1 MSHKRK
7 AEFYLLLIT
16 AIWGLTFPLVGSAV
30 KSITPM
36 YFVAARF
43 ALAAFIMLPFIWR
56 DLKNTTSTVLKYGLL
71 IGTVNFGCY
80 LFQGIGL
87 QTLGSAE
94 SAFITSITV
103 VIVPLI
109 LLLFHYHKPHFIEG
123 ISAIICLTGLYIL
136 TGANI
141 TAINRGEIFTLLCAV
156 CCAFSIIFTEKAT
169 RKIINIK
176 LLVFFQI
183 VFTAVF
189 AIPVNIATRGVFIF
203 NKQTIFALLYCAIFA
218 TLIVFYLQAKYQK
231 QTSASK
237 AALIFCAEPIFA
249 VLYSW
254 IFFSENAPLNTL
266 IGGII
271 IVASIALPDVL
282 KLDFFRS
289 NKITATE

>member
-1 MSHKRK
+1 MSITKK
-7 AEFYLLLIT
+7 AELYLLLIT
-16 AIWGLTFPLVGSAV
+16 AIWGLTFPLVGAAV

-36 YFVAARF
+36 HFVALRF
-43 ALAAFIMLPFIWR
+43 SLATLIMLPFVWR
-56 DLKNTTSTVLKYGLL
+56 DLKTTNTSILGYGLL

-103 VIVPLI
+103 VIVPII
-109 LLLFHYHKPHFIEG
+109 LLIFHYHKPSLIDG
-123 ISAIICLTGLYIL
+123 VSAMICLAGLYIL

-141 TAINRGEIFTLLCAV
+141 TAINQGEFFTLLCAL
-156 CCAFSIIFTEKAT
+156 CCALSIIFTEKAT
-169 RKIINIK
+169 RQLTNIK

-183 VFTAVF
+183 VFTAIY
-189 AIPVNIATRGVFIF
+189 AIPFSASHVGSFIF
-203 NKQTIFALLYCAIFA
+203 NKQIIFTLLYCTIFA

-254 IFFSENAPLNTL
+254 IFFSENASLNTL
-266 IGGII
+266 IGGTII
-271 IVASIALPDVL
+271 IASIALPDVL
-282 KLDFFRS
+282 KIGS
-289 NKITATE
+289 MKANKMIASE